1 MNQPQA
7 PLGPDGQRDLVGRVG
22 QALASAVA
30 PGWRRIQ
37 VDYRA
42 AGRHVEAD
50 VLIVAPDGRAH
61 PVRPHPE
68 AVRLLGLLRNGMYQ
82 PGRGTWLSA
91 TLVFDPQRP
100 PTAEFRPDQEPGWR
114 QAPPP
119 IGFQDE
125 LRFFP
130 RADRF
135 LPPWLRTRAGL
146 PPANPLPGVPDTA
159 TPGGPPPGIPET
171 AAPSDPQ
178 PGALAT
184 ATPSD
189 PLPAAANPPA
199 ETADDVRTPRVYDG
213 LDEAGRPV
221 VERVPLSPEER
232 EQVLAYLD
240 AAPVVLAARTYEA
253 DAFDPS
259 RIDVVPL
266 TFSTDGSWVWPG
278 AVAYYLRE
286 HEIAPDPELLTH
298 IRGHRF
304 AVPDV
309 GEPARELALT
319 SITGP
324 PST

>member
-1 MNQPQA
+1 MNQPPV
-7 PLGPDGQRDLVGRVG
+7 PLGPDGQRDLVARVG
-22 QALASAVA
+22 QALVSATA
-30 PGWRRIQ
+30 PGWRRLQ

-42 AGRHVEAD
+42 AGRHVEVD
-50 VLIVAPDGRAH
+50 VLVVAPDGRAH

-68 AVRLLGLLRNGMYQ
+68 AVRLLGVLRSGMYQ

-100 PTAEFRPDQEPGWR
+100 PAAEFRPDQEPVWR

-119 IGFQDE
+119 IGFRDE
-125 LRFFP
+125 LQFFP

-135 LPPWLRTRAGL
+135 LPPWLRAKAGL
-146 PPANPLPGVPDTA
+146 PSN
-159 TPGGPPPGIPET
+159 
-171 AAPSDPQ
+171 PQ
-178 PGALAT
+178 PGVA
-184 ATPSD
+184 
-189 PLPAAANPPA
+189 PAAATPPVATTPPGVAHPPA

-221 VERVPLSPEER
+221 VERDPLSPGER

-240 AAPVVLAARTYEA
+240 AAPVVLAARTYET

-259 RIDVVPL
+259 RTDVVPL

-286 HEIAPDPELLTH
+286 HEVAPDPELLSH

-304 AVPDV
+304 AVPEV
-309 GEPARELALT
+309 GEPARDLALA